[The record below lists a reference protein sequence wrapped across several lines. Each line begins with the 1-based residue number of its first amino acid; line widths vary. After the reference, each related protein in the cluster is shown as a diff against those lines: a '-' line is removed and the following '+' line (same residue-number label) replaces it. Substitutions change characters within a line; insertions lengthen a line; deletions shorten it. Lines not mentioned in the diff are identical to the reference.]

1 VVWGSAQRI
10 SKARWAG
17 ALPVHGAGTVHTC
30 RRHALG
36 VSDDHDERTPP
47 LAKPLQALCYELS
60 TDASALVRRPDCHR
74 PECRPYL
81 RPHRQRTEQNV
92 AHDGA
97 IRDGNESQRDD
108 PSVANGVDDATF
120 PLLIEGLPIQL
131 PNGIDIR
138 RLFFP
143 DLNHVFLAL
152 SAERSAAA
160 AARSAVRC
168 MLLLAGAPRCPI
180 CHMLRSTVTNSATTC
195 TDSASRLDR
204 MIGEYSRFVGESTT
218 RVCRQPPSPS
228 ASFSDE

>member
-168 MLLLAGAPRCPI
+168 MLLLAGAPRCVATARTSS
-180 CHMLRSTVTNSATTC
+180 RSSSRTIGGLPRSRARCSAG
-195 TDSASRLDR
+195 SRLWSPR
-204 MIGEYSRFVGESTT
+204 ATSPHGRPG
-218 RVCRQPPSPS
+218 RARQMMKSG
-228 ASFSDE
+228 